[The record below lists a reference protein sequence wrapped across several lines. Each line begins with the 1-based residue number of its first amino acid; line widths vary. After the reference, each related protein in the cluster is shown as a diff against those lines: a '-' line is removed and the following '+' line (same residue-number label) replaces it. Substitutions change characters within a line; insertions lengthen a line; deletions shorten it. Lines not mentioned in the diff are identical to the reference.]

1 MGSTEI
7 NGQDEGFTEL
17 HLLAAAKLRPII
29 IDGRQPK
36 TWRPI
41 PMPETEPIKDA
52 ATVAATSQLRVNQMR
67 SLARSYDVE
76 MNGPDGRPTNLRLLP
91 QPLYRYTDSTPER
104 DGAIFAFVFTAGTDP
119 ELLLRIESRQVDD
132 KAVWCMQSPL
142 HLAVPATPAQR
153 DQNMGWEGVGN
164 T

>member
-1 MGSTEI
+1 
-7 NGQDEGFTEL
+7 
-17 HLLAAAKLRPII
+17 
-29 IDGRQPK
+29 
-36 TWRPI
+36 
-41 PMPETEPIKDA
+41 MPETEPIKDA

-104 DGAIFAFVFTAGTDP
+104 DGAIFAFVFTAGADP

-132 KAVWCMQSPL
+132 KAVWCMQSL
-142 HLAVPATPAQR
+142 HFTWRSLQLLRNGTKI
-153 DQNMGWEGVGN
+153 WEGKELATRDNPVQTTPYLTTLTNAIEGN
-164 T
+164 R